1 MFIIDD
7 ILLRQMG
14 ITIPGLSLIWTL
26 EQIRDFAYREMYNP
40 EKIKNSIKEN
50 RLLFELGEIASD
62 EYEKTNAELLQE
74 LKHAERGAEMNLSVR
89 TDILGAIR

>member
-14 ITIPGLSLIWTL
+14 ISMPGLDLIWTI
-26 EQIRDFAYREMYNP
+26 EQIRDFAHREMYNP

-50 RLLFELGEIASD
+50 RLLFELGEIARD

-74 LKHAERGAEMNLSVR
+74 LKHAELGAEMNLGVR
-89 TDILGAIR
+89 TDILGAR

>member
-14 ITIPGLSLIWTL
+14 ITIPGWDIIWTL
-26 EQIRDFAYREMYNP
+26 EQIKDFAYRELYNP

-50 RLLFELGEIASD
+50 RLLFELEEITMN
-62 EYEKTNAELLQE
+62 EYERTNAKLLQE
-74 LKHAERGAEMNLSVR
+74 LKLAERGAEMNLSVR
-89 TDILGAIR
+89 TDIMGAR

>member
-7 ILLRQMG
+7 ILLRQLG
-14 ITIPGLSLIWTL
+14 ISIPGLDMVWTL

-40 EKIKNSIKEN
+40 DKIKNEIKEN
-50 RLLFELGEIASD
+50 RLLFEFGEITRE
-62 EYEKTNAELLQE
+62 EYERTNTELMRQ
-74 LKHAERGAEMNLSVR
+74 LKLAQQCTEMDLGVR

>member
-7 ILLRQMG
+7 ILLRQLG
-14 ITIPGLSLIWTL
+14 ITIPGLDLIWTL

-50 RLLFELGEIASD
+50 RLLYEFGEITEE
-62 EYEKTNAELLQE
+62 EYKRINAELTEQ
-74 LKHAERGAEMNLSVR
+74 LKLAQRGEETNLGVR
-89 TDILGAIR
+89 IDILGVK

>member
-14 ITIPGLSLIWTL
+14 ITIPGWDLIWTL
-26 EQIRDFAYREMYNP
+26 EQIKDFAYRELYNP

-50 RLLFELGEIASD
+50 RLLFELGEITMD
-62 EYEKTNAELLQE
+62 EYGRTNAKLLQE
-74 LKHAERGAEMNLSVR
+74 LKLAERGAEMNLSVR
-89 TDILGAIR
+89 TDIMGAR

>member
-14 ITIPGLSLIWTL
+14 ITIPGWDIIWTL
-26 EQIRDFAYREMYNP
+26 EQIKDFAYRELYNP

-50 RLLFELGEIASD
+50 RLLFELEEITMD
-62 EYEKTNAELLQE
+62 EYERTNAKLLQE
-74 LKHAERGAEMNLSVR
+74 LKLAERGAEMNLSVR
-89 TDILGAIR
+89 TDIMGAR